1 MREHLDDAHSGW
13 RGLRSAYHHNSTQ
26 ERVWDGLDLL
36 DEPVDAWVDAIGR
49 AADELNDFAR
59 ACDEVLFRH
68 RSLEILRP
76 GVESERSAAISSE
89 DPAQISSAT
98 TSVEYFNGEVADMLE
113 KWAAIQAD
121 FAAGIRGITGGE
133 EDALPKA
140 QGIAAPGRVDWTG
153 LGATVDADL
162 RKDDAAWIAAE
173 LAAMDEAELREWL
186 NDPANAVKTR
196 LLAVREL
203 PEHPAPGSAEATMKS
218 VLEHHDPT
226 VDRASVQAVKDA
238 WLSLDESERTRLLYE
253 YPGLF
258 GNMNGIP
265 FEDRGHIN
273 QITVVGYKEANR
285 LALEKARKEL
295 DELVLGEEFSDAAYQ
310 QIAKDHSGAG
320 GNAERLEKQRQ
331 FQIDKQKEIER
342 IDALRADME
351 KEIQRLESLDRGFEQ
366 LHDAYDRPHHPSRQD
381 VEEDGNPMTAG
392 FDTLFV
398 SRDNQGETVTARGQ
412 LGENTDRVIAFTPG
426 TSTTL
431 ESTSDYN
438 QKLDNMDGNDPE
450 GTYSI
455 YWAGTEL
462 PPTVPANVDPRF
474 NEKGG
479 PRVAAFDAAL
489 DAEKP
494 AKARE
499 VWVAHSAGNSM
510 VGSGEAKGL
519 TLDAMVYVAPSGPG
533 LGVHGVEDTAN
544 PNAERYV
551 IQHPNDP
558 IAFANSTGAAV
569 DAQGGIPADTTLL
582 DGDGL
587 DAGTANPVKMMGA
600 VSLESGFNADGS
612 RAGHEDGQSIIEG
625 AEDAHVDYFDRESTT
640 VENISGVLFEGKVY
654 PEVGD
659 GLDPGNLLGSKS
671 FPYHATEDL
680 PGASLDSVRRK

>member
-89 DPAQISSAT
+89 DPAQISSAMM
-98 TSVEYFNGEVADMLE
+98 SVEYFNGEVADMLE

-285 LALEKARKEL
+285 LALEKARKER

-398 SRDNQGETVTARGQ
+398 CGTTRG
-412 LGENTDRVIAFTPG
+412 RP
-426 TSTTL
+426 
-431 ESTSDYN
+431 
-438 QKLDNMDGNDPE
+438 
-450 GTYSI
+450 
-455 YWAGTEL
+455 
-462 PPTVPANVDPRF
+462 
-474 NEKGG
+474 
-479 PRVAAFDAAL
+479 
-489 DAEKP
+489 
-494 AKARE
+494 
-499 VWVAHSAGNSM
+499 
-510 VGSGEAKGL
+510 
-519 TLDAMVYVAPSGPG
+519 
-533 LGVHGVEDTAN
+533 
-544 PNAERYV
+544 
-551 IQHPNDP
+551 
-558 IAFANSTGAAV
+558 
-569 DAQGGIPADTTLL
+569 
-582 DGDGL
+582 
-587 DAGTANPVKMMGA
+587 
-600 VSLESGFNADGS
+600 
-612 RAGHEDGQSIIEG
+612 
-625 AEDAHVDYFDRESTT
+625 
-640 VENISGVLFEGKVY
+640 
-654 PEVGD
+654 
-659 GLDPGNLLGSKS
+659 
-671 FPYHATEDL
+671 
-680 PGASLDSVRRK
+680 